1 MGCGLRKEIED
12 MLSLVKN
19 PSRYRLECHK
29 RGPRDFTYMV
39 FRRRSDCEWSD
50 CAAMGSGETKA
61 RAMRALLDSWR
72 DGKTMNLMPQAPAS
86 SANELKLKLAIRGNE
101 DDGTRS

>member
-19 PSRYRLECHK
+19 PGWYRLECHK

-61 RAMRALLDSWR
+61 DAMRALLDCWR
-72 DGKTMNLMPQAPAS
+72 DGKAANMPQVPAG
-86 SANELKLKLAIRGNE
+86 SADELKLKLAIRGCAA
-101 DDGTRS
+101 